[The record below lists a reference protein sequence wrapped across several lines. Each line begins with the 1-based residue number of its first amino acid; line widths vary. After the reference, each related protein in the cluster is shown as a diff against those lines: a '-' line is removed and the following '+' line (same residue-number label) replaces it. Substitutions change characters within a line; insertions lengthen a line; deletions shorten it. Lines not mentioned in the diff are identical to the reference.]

1 MHFSLGILVLQ
12 AGISATKL
20 KWSPD
25 DYEFSVTLGMELENR
40 IDSNY
45 VCVTLDWWPDAKCD
59 FGNCS
64 WTGGSVNQL
73 RFDDSL
79 LIDAL
84 AKLHGR
90 LRVGGT
96 LSDQVVYQMKTK
108 TDHCQPQFEPIDTG
122 LGIFR
127 ELLKKTYCKQCK

>member
-1 MHFSLGILVLQ
+1 MHVLNY
-12 AGISATKL
+12 AVLLTGISATKL
-20 KWSPD
+20 KWTPVD
-25 DYEFSVTLGMELENR
+25 NKIGHDHFDVTLGVELDNR

-64 WTGGSVNQL
+64 WTGASVNHL
-73 RFDDSL
+73 RFDDPL

-84 AKLHGR
+84 ASLHGR

-96 LSDQVVYQMKTK
+96 LSDQVVYQMNTH
-108 TDHCQPQFEPIDTG
+108 TDHCEPQFEPIDTG
-122 LGIFR
+122 QGIFK
-127 ELLKKTYCKQCK
+127 LAVNQY